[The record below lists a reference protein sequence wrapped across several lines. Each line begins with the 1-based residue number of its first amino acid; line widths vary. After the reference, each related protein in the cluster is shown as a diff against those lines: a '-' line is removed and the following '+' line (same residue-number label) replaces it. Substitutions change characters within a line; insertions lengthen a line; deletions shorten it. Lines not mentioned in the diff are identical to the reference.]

1 MEKKKN
7 EDEFIILN
15 TSVNTFVKFFYY
27 EGIVSFSK
35 TEVSILWNNEKICYK
50 WLTEKATS
58 FSEMDYWDFT
68 WKTHFSFLLIR
79 K

>member
-1 MEKKKN
+1 MEKNKN

-35 TEVSILWNNEKICYK
+35 TEVSIL
-50 WLTEKATS
+50 
-58 FSEMDYWDFT
+58 
-68 WKTHFSFLLIR
+68 
-79 K
+79 